1 MATSRRKFD
10 FDIVI
15 VGSGMVGTCLAALLA
30 REGALSGWKI
40 ALVDPVPPRKPDDH
54 GPPPAR
60 AHLGVLLRRGH
71 VERRPVGSEL

>member
-30 REGALSGWKI
+30 GDDALSSLKI
-40 ALVDPVPPRKPDDH
+40 ALVDPAA
-54 GPPPAR
+54 PASS
-60 AHLGVLLRRGH
+60 
-71 VERRPVGSEL
+71 RRPSPP